1 MKKNVTE
8 WRDYELNQYHNNGGS
23 VHDALKQYKEG
34 LGVFEQK
41 MPMMGRKFNEFTEQC
56 FSADSL
62 TEKEKQLIAL
72 GISIN
77 AQDEFCM
84 IYHTKGCMDQGAT
97 EENILEVVSV
107 AAAFGGGAALSQGVT
122 LVQQCIQEFG
132 NTAH

>member
-1 MKKNVTE
+1 MEGMAVA
-8 WRDYELNQYHNNGGS
+8 QYQDNGKS

-34 LGVFEQK
+34 LGIFEQK

-56 FSADSL
+56 FLADSL

-72 GISIN
+72 GISIS

-84 IYHTKGCMDQGAT
+84 IYHTKGCLDQGAT
-97 EENILEVVSV
+97 EENILEVISV

-132 NTAH
+132 HTTH